1 MCKTIAVGLLDRVVH
16 GVTAVEMMKACD
28 EAAHKILIEEN
39 PTNPQISISQVRQS
53 FSYNE
58 TTPNGL
64 SLLDNEINLILLIII
79 SSDRI

>member
-1 MCKTIAVGLLDRVVH
+1 MQCTTIAVGLLDRVVH

-53 FSYNE
+53 
-58 TTPNGL
+58 PCK
-64 SLLDNEINLILLIII
+64 
-79 SSDRI
+79 